1 MPTPEEWVTHQ
12 LTHFPFRPW
21 CNYCVCGRSRDDHH
35 QSAEKEHG
43 GQPVLEVDFFFM
55 GNREDLEK
63 AIGLTVVDL
72 NETRTVQLI
81 ENGEFV
87 DVTMQFDYD
96 GPVNVTMRVLDN
108 RGEGIQLETT
118 VAVNSMESTTT
129 AGDNLYA
136 PGQSGCQHDTHV
148 DGFPL
153 IAQQFYTTENFN
165 VNKGAK
171 WVSVTATGTDHVA
184 ICAAADDSSLGGG
197 ASSAETEE
205 MDWLTGPTN
214 YYIAAF
220 PSGAQQVVTFDVVV
234 HYENKPA
241 A

>member
-1 MPTPEEWVTHQ
+1 M
-12 LTHFPFRPW
+12 
-21 CNYCVCGRSRDDHH
+21 
-35 QSAEKEHG
+35 
-43 GQPVLEVDFFFM
+43 
-55 GNREDLEK
+55 
-63 AIGLTVVDL
+63 DL